1 MNGCTL
7 QASKELLR
15 EHYADLKTKKFFNG
29 LVDFM
34 ASGPVVCMVGC
45 RVGRGRLIPLS
56 TTTVSCDA
64 VFQLVQFITLY
75 SLCYVS
81 WTQAALVSSLS
92 SLQVWEGLGVVK
104 TGRQMLGETDP
115 VSIKWVPI
123 K

>member
-1 MNGCTL
+1 MTGCTL

-64 VFQLVQFITLY
+64 VFQLVQFV
-75 SLCYVS
+75 LCK
-81 WTQAALVSSLS
+81 LDSSCS
-92 SLQVWEGLGVVK
+92 GVVLVFSPGVGG
-104 TGRQMLGETDP
+104 TGGGQDGQADARRDRPGEYQVGP
-115 VSIKWVPI
+115 HKVSGR
-123 K
+123 

>member
-45 RVGRGRLIPLS
+45 HVGRGRLIPLS

-64 VFQLVQFITLY
+64 VFQLVQFIT
-75 SLCYVS
+75 
-81 WTQAALVSSLS
+81 
-92 SLQVWEGLGVVK
+92 
-104 TGRQMLGETDP
+104 
-115 VSIKWVPI
+115 
-123 K
+123 